1 MQKIVLYLTSKAMRQ
16 TISHSIAEKELAT
29 FECNNQIGNT
39 ICLEDY
45 MKTRGYLLS
54 ENDVDYLVID
64 LSALIDSDEQIAES
78 ISGFMLMHENIRIII
93 VSPKSHAGDKLLSI
107 LFGIG
112 VRNFAVGDYIEIKQS
127 LLKCMSDNGMSY
139 KDAIEYK
146 DAKED
151 VPEVREIREVNKV
164 MIGLAGTQGR
174 VGCTHNTVIIA
185 NQLRK
190 MGFAVACIEMNP
202 SGAFQLIRQDEKI
215 NMTDMYFARR
225 NIDYYPDADDILLK
239 KILDEK
245 VYNFLVLDFGSYED
259 CRFLS
264 SYNRCHVKIAIGNVQ
279 PWEIHHLG
287 DFCKRYDDE
296 ARKEIYFYVNFLQD
310 EKERKMLEKTFK
322 AEFGTLH
329 FGYIPFSQDPFGS
342 DTNFPG
348 LKKILEDY
356 LPTEVPKRRGLFGGL
371 RKGKKVAFL

>member
-202 SGAFQLIRQDEKI
+202 SGAFSA
-215 NMTDMYFARR
+215 NPA
-225 NIDYYPDADDILLK
+225 
-239 KILDEK
+239 
-245 VYNFLVLDFGSYED
+245 G
-259 CRFLS
+259 
-264 SYNRCHVKIAIGNVQ
+264 
-279 PWEIHHLG
+279 
-287 DFCKRYDDE
+287 
-296 ARKEIYFYVNFLQD
+296 
-310 EKERKMLEKTFK
+310 
-322 AEFGTLH
+322 
-329 FGYIPFSQDPFGS
+329 
-342 DTNFPG
+342 
-348 LKKILEDY
+348 
-356 LPTEVPKRRGLFGGL
+356 
-371 RKGKKVAFL
+371 